1 MCLIC
6 AYTRHMFVRL
16 KSHNMRIAYFVL
28 SVFYRTTIMTAY
40 TCMHAHAVTPLT
52 VYTVSQ
58 KTDIRLSL

>member
-1 MCLIC
+1 
-6 AYTRHMFVRL
+6 
-16 KSHNMRIAYFVL
+16 MRIAYFVL